1 MTFRLGSVGFCF
13 GGGEERGRGRGRGF
27 LEFTKGRRRVG
38 EGKSRVVGVG
48 FLTRWRKEVEGVAPG
63 KIKST
68 NTGPTRLSFS
78 FQKICARQG
87 PRYTPRQKTTLVI
100 SESDASRPTPLPRS
114 STHPPPTSSPP
125 SAPRRRVP
133 RPQLCGR
140 YPSRHLQDVSQSSSK
155 HPTRVRQ
162 RSHTGRSLEMT
173 RRIIA
178 LRNEDVII
186 HSAFQRLVQRY
197 RGPHEFLFDPPEAV
211 QAGLQLEV
219 VVT

>member
-1 MTFRLGSVGFCF
+1 MGT
-13 GGGEERGRGRGRGF
+13 GRGF
-27 LEFTKGRRRVG
+27 LEFKEGRRESNIR
-38 EGKSRVVGVG
+38 KSRVVGG
-48 FLTRWRKEVEGVAPG
+48 FLKPVAERSRGSGTG
-63 KIKST
+63 KNQINGYRPNASLVLFSKS
-68 NTGPTRLSFS
+68 
-78 FQKICARQG
+78 CARKG
-87 PRYTPRQKTTLVI
+87 PRYTPRQKTALRI
-100 SESDASRPTPLPRS
+100 SESNASRPPALPRS

-133 RPQLCGR
+133 RPRLCGR
-140 YPSRHLQDVSQSSSK
+140 YPSRHLQDISQSSSK

-178 LRNEDVII
+178 LRNEDVIV
-186 HSAFQRLVQRY
+186 HSTFQRLVQRY